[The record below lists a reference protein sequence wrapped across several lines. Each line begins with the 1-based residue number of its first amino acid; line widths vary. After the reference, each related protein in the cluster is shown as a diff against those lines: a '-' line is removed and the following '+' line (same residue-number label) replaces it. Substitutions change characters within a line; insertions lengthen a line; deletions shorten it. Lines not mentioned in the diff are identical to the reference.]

1 MKISEIEKKDF
12 VIREAKWQIIEKISA
27 AVASSVK
34 SWLSII
40 ILASKKKPSNKMW
53 GQTLWYF
60 HLGRPSKIS
69 CIFYD
74 NLPKSGYIANLKHDF
89 FLIKRNYD
97 KRVGARIIS

>member
-60 HLGRPSKIS
+60 HLGKVSKKKKVWNFPYFS
-69 CIFYD
+69 GVGGFEKVIFH
-74 NLPKSGYIANLKHDF
+74 KK
-89 FLIKRNYD
+89 
-97 KRVGARIIS
+97 